1 MFSLGIRHGLVR
13 IILIKRTWYLIS
25 TGEDTEMNLDSINDA
40 PDILMEFLEYHS
52 TVRGHSDRTIAGY
65 YMDLKILFRYLKRR
79 RRLVD
84 PAVPFN
90 EIDITDIDIDFI
102 KSIRIEELYRYQS
115 FSPEKI
121 YSANALSAASRCRRS
136 SSVKSFF
143 NYLTSKRH
151 LLDHNICQ
159 ELDMPKRQAALPRYL
174 EEAECERLL
183 SVCEG
188 PFELRDYCILML
200 FMSCGLR
207 VSELVSLN
215 VTDIYEDHLRV
226 LGKGGKER
234 VIYFAE
240 GCREAIDDYLM
251 VRDPSKL
258 KDEEKN
264 ALFISR
270 DNRRISVRGVQKM
283 VDKRLKLAGLDSR
296 RYSPHKLRHTAATLM
311 LKNGV
316 DTRALQE
323 VLGHSN
329 LNTTQIYT
337 HLDNAALH
345 EAAMANPIGK
355 KHKTDIED

>member
-1 MFSLGIRHGLVR
+1 
-13 IILIKRTWYLIS
+13 
-25 TGEDTEMNLDSINDA
+25 MNLDQINDA

-52 TVRGHSDRTIAGY
+52 TVRGHSEKTVAGY
-65 YMDLKILFRYLKRR
+65 YLDLKILFRFLKRR
-79 RRLVD
+79 RRLID
-84 PAVPFN
+84 AKTPFN

-102 KSIRIEELYRYQS
+102 KTIRIEELYRYQS
-115 FSPEKI
+115 FSPEMMD
-121 YSANALSAASRCRRS
+121 SPNALSAASRCRRS

-143 NYLTSKRH
+143 NYLTVKRH
-151 LLDHNICQ
+151 LLDRNVCE
-159 ELDMPKRQAALPRYL
+159 ELDMPKRQASLPKYL

-183 SVCEG
+183 SACEG
-188 PFELRDYCILML
+188 AFALRDYCILML
-200 FMSCGLR
+200 FLSCGLR
-207 VSELVSLN
+207 ISELVSLN
-215 VTDIYEDHLRV
+215 ITDIYEDHLRV
-226 LGKGGKER
+226 LGKGNKER

-240 GCREAIDDYLM
+240 GCRESIDDYLA
-251 VRDPSKL
+251 VRDGEKVA
-258 KDEEKN
+258 DGDKN

-270 DNRRISVRGVQKM
+270 DHRRISVRAVQKM
-283 VDKRLKLAGLDSR
+283 VDKTLKLAGLDSA

-345 EAAMANPIGK
+345 EAAMANPIGRK
-355 KHKTDIED
+355 LKTDIEDDENKS

>member
-1 MFSLGIRHGLVR
+1 
-13 IILIKRTWYLIS
+13 
-25 TGEDTEMNLDSINDA
+25 MNLDTISGA

-52 TVRGHSDRTIAGY
+52 TVRGHSDKTVAAY
-65 YMDLKILFRYLKRR
+65 YLDLKILFSFLKRR

-84 PAVPFN
+84 PQTPFN
-90 EIDITDIDIDFI
+90 EIDISDIDIDFI
-102 KSIRIEELYRYQS
+102 KSIKIEELYRYQS
-115 FSPEKI
+115 FSPEMMNSNK
-121 YSANALSAASRCRRS
+121 SLSAASRCRRT

-143 NYLTSKRH
+143 NYLTVKRH
-151 LLDHNICQ
+151 LLDYNVCQ
-159 ELDMPKRQAALPRYL
+159 ELDMPKRQASLPKYL
-174 EEAECERLL
+174 EESECARLL
-183 SVCEG
+183 NACDG
-188 PFELRDYCILML
+188 PYALRDYCILML

-226 LGKGGKER
+226 IGKGNKER
-234 VIYFAE
+234 VVFFAE
-240 GCREAIDDYLM
+240 GCREAIDDYLY
-251 VRDPSKL
+251 VRNPDKIVPE
-258 KDEEKN
+258 DKN

-283 VDKRLKLAGLDSR
+283 VDKKLLLAGLDSS

-323 VLGHSN
+323 ILGHNN

-345 EAAMANPIGK
+345 EAARANPIGRK
-355 KHKTDIED
+355 LRSEIEED

>member
-1 MFSLGIRHGLVR
+1 
-13 IILIKRTWYLIS
+13 
-25 TGEDTEMNLDSINDA
+25 MNLDQISDA

-52 TVRGHSDRTIAGY
+52 TVRGHSDKTVAGY
-65 YMDLKILFRYLKRR
+65 YLDLKILFRYLKRR
-79 RRLVD
+79 RHLVD
-84 PAVPFN
+84 PNTPFN
-90 EIDITDIDIDFI
+90 EIDITDVDIDFI
-102 KSIRIEELYRYQS
+102 KAIRIEELYRYQS
-115 FSPEKI
+115 FSPEMQN
-121 YSANALSAASRCRRS
+121 SAHALSAASRCRRT

-143 NYLTSKRH
+143 NYLTTKRH
-151 LLDHNICQ
+151 LLDYNICQ
-159 ELDMPKRQAALPRYL
+159 ELDMPKRQASLPRYL

-183 SVCEG
+183 AACDG
-188 PFELRDYCILML
+188 PYALRDYCILML
-200 FMSCGLR
+200 FISCGLR
-207 VSELVSLN
+207 ISELVSLN

-226 LGKGGKER
+226 LGKGNKER
-234 VIYFAE
+234 VVYFAE
-240 GCREAIDDYLM
+240 GCRESIDDYLS
-251 VRDPSKL
+251 VRDSEKIVPE
-258 KDEEKN
+258 DKN

-283 VDKRLKLAGLDSR
+283 VEKKLKLAGLDST

-345 EAAMANPIGK
+345 EAAMANPIGRK
-355 KHKTDIED
+355 LRSDIEDDQS

>member
-1 MFSLGIRHGLVR
+1 
-13 IILIKRTWYLIS
+13 
-25 TGEDTEMNLDSINDA
+25 MNLDMIYDA
-40 PDILMEFLEYHS
+40 PEILMDFLEYHS
-52 TVRGHSDRTIAGY
+52 TVRGHSDQTVAGY
-65 YMDLKILFRYLKRR
+65 YLDLKILFRFIKRR

-84 PAVPFN
+84 PQTPFN
-90 EIDITDIDIDFI
+90 EIDISDVDLDFI

-115 FSPEKI
+115 FSPEMINSSKG
-121 YSANALSAASRCRRS
+121 LSAASRCRRT
-136 SSVKSFF
+136 SSVKSFY
-143 NYLTSKRH
+143 NYLTVKRH
-151 LLDHNICQ
+151 LLDYNVCQ
-159 ELDMPKRQAALPRYL
+159 ELDMPKRQQSLPKYL
-174 EEAECERLL
+174 EENECERLL
-183 SVCEG
+183 AACDG
-188 PFELRDYCILML
+188 PYALRDYCILML

-226 LGKGGKER
+226 LGKGNKER
-234 VIYFAE
+234 VIFFAE
-240 GCREAIDDYLM
+240 GCREAIDDYLY
-251 VRDPSKL
+251 VRNPEKIVPED
-258 KDEEKN
+258 KN

-283 VDKRLKLAGLDSR
+283 LDKKLKLAGLDST

-345 EAAMANPIGK
+345 EAAMANPIGR
-355 KHKTDIED
+355 KTRNDIEQAETEDSFFP